1 VEPILD
7 ISQKSD
13 EEIQNIFSEY
23 SVALTPDEGRQV
35 VELLG
40 RNPTLTEATVWG
52 IQGSE
57 HSSYK
62 SSRNYLKKLPTKG
75 EHVLLGPGEDS
86 GVIKFHTA
94 KNGKTYGL
102 VVAHESHNH
111 PSQVVPYEGA
121 ATGVGGICRDIAC
134 MGARVIGALDALRFG
149 DVSQKETK
157 RIFAGVTAGVG
168 GYGNPLG
175 VPNLGGDVRFDESF
189 DENCLVN
196 VVALGVLDFADLL
209 HSYVP
214 ENAAQDG
221 YEYILVGKPTDRSG
235 FGGSSFASATLS
247 EDDKEKNKG
256 AVQEPNPF
264 LERHLFAAF
273 NDLFARLKKRGDLNR
288 IALKDLGAGGVLCAT
303 VELVAEQGFGAEV
316 DVEAIHT
323 AEKDLPAAV
332 ILCAETQ
339 ERFCFAVPPD
349 LSDFVLDHFNVRWDF
364 SNVSAGARASKIG
377 RVTDSGVYTATYRGE
392 KVCNA
397 KALDITEGIVVDRPL
412 RQMKPK
418 NEDELLP
425 TALNVKE
432 LALDLIASENIC
444 SERSYSETYDQTVQG
459 NTVLTRDEA
468 EGAVFTPL
476 GDYEE
481 LEEDEQKICSVVAV
495 SGPARVGRICPRS
508 QAELAVCQAVLKC
521 AAVGGETLGLTD
533 CLNYGNP
540 EIPEQMWQFAQGV
553 EGLSGAAKSLNTPF
567 VSGNVSLYNSSHT
580 ASVSPSAIIGAFGK
594 IDPQIIP
601 RRNAFQK
608 EGNSIYLLGK
618 RSDQLG
624 GSEVLR
630 IIDGRLGKNPPSVDF
645 EEVLKIKKLLL
656 DPGVPFQS
664 ASVITEGGL
673 LASLLKMSARSNIGI
688 QVSAEYS
695 LPQWLSEN
703 PGVVLEI
710 AGKDESAF
718 LQKLQSKTIAAQKIG
733 EVGGES
739 VSVQGIGTF
748 DLKKISDLFFHSL
761 RRKR

>member
-1 VEPILD
+1 MEPILD

-13 EEIQNIFSEY
+13 EEIQKIFSEY
-23 SVALTPDEGRQV
+23 SVTLTPDEGRQIIK
-35 VELLG
+35 LLG

-149 DVSQKETK
+149 SLDKKETK

-196 VVALGVLDFADLL
+196 VVALGVMDFSDLL

-214 ENAAQDG
+214 ENAARDG

-273 NDLFARLKKRGDLNR
+273 DDLFARLKKRGDLNR

-323 AEKDLPAAV
+323 AEEDLPAAV

-349 LSDFVLDHFNVRWDF
+349 LSDFVLDHFNNRWDF
-364 SNVSAGARASKIG
+364 PNVSAGARASKIG
-377 RVTDSGVYTATYRGE
+377 KVTDSGLYTATYKSE
-392 KVCNA
+392 KVCDA
-397 KALDITEGIVVDRPL
+397 KALHITEGIVVDRPV
-412 RQMKPK
+412 QKPSAPA
-418 NEDELLP
+418 EDESLP
-425 TALNVKE
+425 DNLNTEQIALNI
-432 LALDLIASENIC
+432 LSSENVC
-444 SERSYSETYDQTVQG
+444 SERPYSETYDQTVQG
-459 NTVLTRDEA
+459 NTLLTRDEA
-468 EGAVFTPL
+468 DGAVFTPL
-476 GDYEE
+476 RDFED
-481 LEEDEQKICSVVAV
+481 LEEDEQKLCSVVTVA
-495 SGPARVGRICPRS
+495 GPARVGRICPKS
-508 QAELAVCQAVLKC
+508 QGELAVSQAVLKL
-521 AAVGGETLGLTD
+521 AAVGAEPLGLTD

-540 EIPEQMWQFAQGV
+540 EIPEQMWQFARGIDGV
-553 EGLSGAAKSLNTPF
+553 GEAATKLNTPF

-594 IDPQIIP
+594 MSPKITP
-601 RRNAFQK
+601 RKNAFQK
-608 EGNSIYLLGK
+608 EGNALYLLGK

-624 GSEVLR
+624 GSEALR
-630 IIDGRLGKNPPSVDF
+630 ILGNRMGSNPPAVDF
-645 EEVLKIKKLLL
+645 DEISKIIRLLL
-656 DPGVPFQS
+656 DPEIILES

-673 LASLLKMSARSNIGI
+673 LSSLLKMSACSQIGI
-688 QVSAEYS
+688 KVSVDYS
-695 LPQWLSEN
+695 LPQWFSEN
-703 PGVVLEI
+703 PGVVVEVTPEQEEQLLKKSDI
-710 AGKDESAF
+710 DC
-718 LQKLQSKTIAAQKIG
+718 QKLGTTSRGTIEI
-733 EVGGES
+733 S
-739 VSVQGIGTF
+739 GIGNF
-748 DLKKISDLFFHSL
+748 DIAFASDRYWNSFRKK
-761 RRKR
+761 R